1 MADPR
6 KAQHHHVAPGD
17 KKTAR
22 GETKIANRQQKNKKQ
37 NAQPV
42 GITGCAF
49 LLSASFC

>member
-1 MADPR
+1 MANPR
-6 KAQHHHVAPGD
+6 KAQHHHVARGD

-22 GETKIANRQQKNKKQ
+22 GETKIADTSAKNKKQ